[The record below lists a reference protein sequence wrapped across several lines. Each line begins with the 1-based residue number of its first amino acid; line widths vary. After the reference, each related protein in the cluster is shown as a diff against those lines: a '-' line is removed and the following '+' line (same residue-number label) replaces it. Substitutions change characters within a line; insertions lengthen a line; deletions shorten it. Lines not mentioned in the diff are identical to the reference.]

1 MRAAALA
8 SESSRDTRRSWKDL
22 FHGMNKYVATAGFDA
37 TWRLWNVETGD
48 ELLCQEGHSKEV
60 YDVAFHP
67 SGSLAASV
75 GLDAVGRVW
84 DLRNGKSLSVLR
96 GT

>member
-1 MRAAALA
+1 
-8 SESSRDTRRSWKDL
+8 
-22 FHGMNKYVATAGFDA
+22 MNKYGATAGFDA

-48 ELLCQEGHSKEV
+48 ELLRQEGHSKEA

-67 SGSLAASV
+67 DGSSPLSV

-84 DLRNGKSLSVLR
+84 DLRNGKSERPQGHVKQY
-96 GT
+96 